1 MLHHAAMFVLRDG
14 PERAVNARKLKNWL
28 LRLRDEIAEIH
39 TLSVDLNEIPGP
51 TEADMLMLATYRTDD
66 DLATVRADPL
76 HQEMIGWYLGVA
88 LNHDRREVNFIT
100 HQE

>member
-1 MLHHAAMFVLRDG
+1 MLHHAAMFVLRDD
-14 PERAVNARKLKNWL
+14 PERTANARKLKNWL

-39 TLSVDLNEIPGP
+39 TLSVDLNEIPTA

-66 DLATVRADPL
+66 DLAKVRANPR
-76 HQEMIGWYLGVA
+76 HREMIGWYLTVA

-100 HQE
+100 RQE

>member
-14 PERAVNARKLKNWL
+14 PERTANARKLKNWL

-39 TLSVDLNEIPGP
+39 TLSVDLNEIPTA

-66 DLATVRADPL
+66 DLAKVRSNPR
-76 HQEMIGWYLGVA
+76 HQEMIDWYLTVA

-100 HQE
+100 RQE